1 MYTTTPIINTHKSSS
16 SFFSGAKYTII
27 MTVKDGE
34 SFQTIKSDGDKQ
46 YSLGNFDEAIQKY
59 STYIQ
64 RNSTAG
70 NIDLALVYSNRC
82 ACYLQQGSFL

>member
-1 MYTTTPIINTHKSSS
+1 
-16 SFFSGAKYTII
+16 

-46 YSLGNFDEAIQKY
+46 YSLRNFSEAIDKY

-64 RNSTAG
+64 SNTSAG
-70 NIDLALVYSNRC
+70 NIEIALVYSNRC
-82 ACYLQQGSFL
+82 ACYLQQGKV